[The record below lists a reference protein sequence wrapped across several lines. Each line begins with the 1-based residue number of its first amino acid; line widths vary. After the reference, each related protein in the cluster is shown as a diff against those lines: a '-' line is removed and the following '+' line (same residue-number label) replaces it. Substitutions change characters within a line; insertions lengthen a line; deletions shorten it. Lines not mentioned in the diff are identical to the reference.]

1 MFHGRIVAK
10 LDPAKVTP
18 RDLGS
23 YMTGA
28 AQGSVV

>member
-1 MFHGRIVAK
+1 MFHGRIVAR
-10 LDPAKVTP
+10 LDPGEVTP

-28 AQGSVV
+28 AEGQVA

>member
-1 MFHGRIVAK
+1 MFHGRIVAR
-10 LDPAKVTP
+10 LDPSDVTP

-28 AQGSVV
+28 ARESAA